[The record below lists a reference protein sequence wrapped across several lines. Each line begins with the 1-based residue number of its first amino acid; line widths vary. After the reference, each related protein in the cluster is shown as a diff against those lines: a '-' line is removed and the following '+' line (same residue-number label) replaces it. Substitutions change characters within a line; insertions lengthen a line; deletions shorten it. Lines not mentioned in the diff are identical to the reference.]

1 MKVFSTII
9 LTLFLFCT
17 QNTAFAIV
25 AHSNDPVQ
33 MTNQTANMP
42 VTKQKKPNFA
52 ERFVA
57 KKMAKMFVD
66 DKSTLSQGD
75 KLATFG
81 FWGVVGSVALST
93 IGSLA
98 AGSSGLPAAFGT
110 IITLISLAGL
120 ILCIVALTRDDL
132 SAKGKKMAKWG
143 VGIFLALLLIALI
156 LIVAVLA
163 AFG

>member
-1 MKVFSTII
+1 MKVFSTIM

-25 AHSNDPVQ
+25 VHSNDPVQ

-42 VTKQKKPNFA
+42 VAKQKKPNFA

-57 KKMAKMFVD
+57 KKMAKMFAD
-66 DKSTLSQGD
+66 DKSGLSQGD

-81 FWGVVGSVALST
+81 FWGVIGSVILST

-98 AGSSGLPAAFGT
+98 AGASGVPAVFST
-110 IITLISLAGL
+110 IIGLALLAGL
-120 ILCIVALTRDDL
+120 IICIVALTRDDL
-132 SAKGKKMAKWG
+132 SPKGKKMAKWG
-143 VGIFLALLLIALI
+143 VGIFLTLLLIALI

-163 AFG
+163 AWG